1 MVELGELDATFR
13 KSDIAALK
21 SFLTS
26 DRDIY
31 RLPYARKNTSKP
43 RQTVFF
49 ASVNDESFLSDQTG
63 NRRYWTIDC
72 EAIDYEHGIDM
83 QQFWAEVKA
92 IYDRGES
99 WFLDKNQMV
108 ELNEHNKEFTAID
121 PIVEKIESKLDWSAS
136 DHKWDW
142 KTSTDVAEMVGVFN
156 PSKGDIVRVGLYL
169 KKEKGVVVKKTNG
182 VIRRYVPPKLNDF
195 MG

>member
-63 NRRYWTIDC
+63 NRRYWTVQCQSIDF
-72 EAIDYEHGIDM
+72 DHQIDM

-92 IYDRGES
+92 IYEAGES
-99 WFLDKNQMV
+99 WYLDRDQMG
-108 ELNEHNKEFTAID
+108 ELNTHNQEFTAVD
-121 PIVEKIESKLDWSAS
+121 PIVEKVVTKLDWSADKARWS
-136 DHKWDW
+136 Y
-142 KTSTDVAEMVGVFN
+142 KTSTEVAEMVGVTF
-156 PSKGDIVRVGLYL
+156 PSKSDIVRIGMHL
-169 KKEKGVVVKKTNG
+169 KSVQGVKYRRSNG
-182 VIRRYVPPKLNDF
+182 VTTRLVPPAVSDF
-195 MG
+195 AL